1 MRNLYHRIVAV
12 TVIVMVL
19 STTFA
24 FFASNLYYQFNLKP
38 FNDRKITAVAKQVKI
53 FYEEKSDVELEV
65 YLNHLGQLGY
75 QFYLIEQNGEVAS
88 FGEPFRDTALNSQ
101 VIQNVLSG
109 SIYHGIAGFPPGL
122 FITGFF
128 DNTLTNSIGTPIT
141 GKDGQTHALFI
152 RPSTVAQFGEMRS
165 FFALMIIVSFLLS
178 IALIAISTRYV
189 FVKPIVKL
197 TAATQMLARGKYNIK
212 LNLRRSDEIGRL
224 AKNFTEMARGLEQL
238 EAMRQ
243 EFVSNV
249 SHEIQSPL
257 ASIQGFSHTL
267 LTVDLPEE
275 QRRHYLSIIEDES
288 RRISQLSKQLLMLAS
303 LEKEE
308 SLLEKNRFELGE
320 QIRQVLFMTEWNWR
334 EKGLAVKMELPQVF
348 ILGDSRLLHQV
359 WINLITNSIKFTDE
373 GGTLSVRVIPGE
385 KVCTVEIADTG
396 SGIAEEDL
404 PHIFERFYR
413 ADKTRSRK
421 EGSSGLG
428 LAIVSKIVD
437 MHEGSIDVKSR
448 SGEGTTFRIT
458 LPLQ

>member
-38 FNDRKITAVAKQVKI
+38 FNDRKITAVAEQVKI

-88 FGEPFRDTALNSQ
+88 FGESFRDTALKPE

-165 FFALMIIVSFLLS
+165 FFALMIIVSFVLS

-308 SLLEKNRFELGE
+308 SLLEKSRFELGE

-373 GGTLSVRVIPGE
+373 GGTLSVRVISGE

-396 SGIAEEDL
+396 SGIDEGDL

-437 MHEGSIDVKSR
+437 MHEGSIDVESR